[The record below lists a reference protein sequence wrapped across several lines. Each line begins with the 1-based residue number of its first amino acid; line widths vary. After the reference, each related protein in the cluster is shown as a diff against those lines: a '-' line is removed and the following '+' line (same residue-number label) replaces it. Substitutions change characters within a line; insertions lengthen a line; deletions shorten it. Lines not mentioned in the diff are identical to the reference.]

1 MKQGR
6 RGQKSICK
14 NGDFS
19 GSPKYINAKRAKTPN
34 IAAVWGR
41 QYAGKSDKESSHVVG
56 KCL

>member
-6 RGQKSICK
+6 KGQKNRCK
-14 NGDFS
+14 NRDFS
-19 GSPKYINAKRAKTPN
+19 YSPKYINTKRAKTHN
-34 IAAVWGR
+34 IAAIWGR